1 MLDINVRR
9 GTYNNKRKIF
19 GGLTKTLDFTWTG

>member
-1 MLDINVRR
+1 MLDINVQRDL
-9 GTYNNKRKIF
+9 KQQKKIF